1 MIARAPKLQVST
13 PIEPT
18 RPGRGFY
25 QLEEEALYVQV
36 GPFTGRRRF
45 FSYLESEHVRFDID
59 RHGRLIFIEIDLPR
73 RRWRVDTTVTRPRVV
88 RAADI
93 RWLDFRKSIGDPQVL
108 TNMLQTELMLIFSD
122 APFTHNF
129 YLADSVIAMVAD
141 ENQLAAIWV
150 GDITDD
156 LAGLGL
162 ASFRR
167 DMRHTPGLSL
177 LEMRV

>member
-1 MIARAPKLQVST
+1 MTARVPKLQIST

-59 RHGRLIFIEIDLPR
+59 RKGRLIFVEIDLPR
-73 RRWRVDTTVTRPRVV
+73 RRWRVDTNVTKPRVV
-88 RAADI
+88 QPADI
-93 RWLDFRKSIGDPQVL
+93 RWLDFRKNIGNPGVL
-108 TNMLQTELMLIFSD
+108 TNRTRTELMLVFSD
-122 APFTHNF
+122 APYTHNF
-129 YLADSVIAMVAD
+129 HLADSVIAMVAG

-167 DMRHTPGLSL
+167 DMRQTTGSSL
-177 LEMRV
+177 LELRV

>member
-1 MIARAPKLQVST
+1 MTARVPKLQIST

-36 GPFTGRRRF
+36 GPFARDRRF

-59 RHGRLIFIEIDLPR
+59 RKGRLIFIEIDLPR
-73 RRWRVDTTVTRPRVV
+73 RRWHVDTAVAKPRVV
-88 RAADI
+88 QPADI
-93 RWLDFRKSIGDPQVL
+93 RWLDFRKRVGNPKVL
-108 TNMLQTELMLIFSD
+108 TNKSRTELMLIFSD
-122 APFTHNF
+122 SPFTHNF
-129 YLADSVIAMVAD
+129 HLADSVIAMVTG

-162 ASFRR
+162 AAFRR
-167 DMRHTPGLSL
+167 DMRHTYGLSL
-177 LEMRV
+177 LELRV

>member
-1 MIARAPKLQVST
+1 MIARVPKLQIST

-18 RPGRGFY
+18 LPGRGFY

-36 GPFTGRRRF
+36 GPFTGSRRF

-73 RRWRVDTTVTRPRVV
+73 RRWHVEPDVTRPGVV
-88 RAADI
+88 QPADI
-93 RWLDFRKSIGDPQVL
+93 RWLDFRKSIGDPEVL
-108 TNMLQTELMLIFSD
+108 TNKSRTEVMLLFSV

-129 YLADSVIAMVAD
+129 HLADSVIAMVAGQ
-141 ENQLAAIWV
+141 NQLAAIWV

-167 DMRHTPGLSL
+167 DMRHTTGLSL
-177 LEMRV
+177 LQLRV